1 MAKLIVKCESVKDSH
16 VLKNR
21 HPLFSKHSPLMG
33 IWGPRESGLYWA
45 WSLVNICA
53 QGLLSFCSRGFSTCR
68 NKGRSGDLVSVPK
81 FWMSNPEGIFRRVD
95 ASLGNNRL
103 VLARLDTRC
112 HCVATKFRWL
122 VHFMWLLIR
131 DPTGRGGGARVST
144 LQKAPS
150 GFLVAPLGQGL
161 KFVDHPESFILN
173 KYT

>member
-131 DPTGRGGGARVST
+131 DPTGRGGGGEGEHSTEST
-144 LQKAPS
+144 L
-150 GFLVAPLGQGL
+150 GFLSCSFGTGL
-161 KFVDHPESFILN
+161 KVCWSPGEF
-173 KYT
+173 